1 MSDRYFDTGIKT
13 TGKAYYCN
21 SNNAETNHI
30 ITIIGWDDNYSK
42 NNFNSLNK
50 PKIDGA
56 WLIQNSWGTSYND
69 GGYFW
74 VSYDDAI
81 IEHYIAGVVSVTDID
96 YDNIYQY
103 DILARSKN
111 ISLKNLETSE
121 IYKTVYAANVFHK
134 KENGTEYLKEI
145 AITNSGS
152 RQTVDVYIST
162 NGELDIDKARL
173 VARNVVLQEGY
184 KTIKFEPIKLI
195 NSSFAVI
202 VKYKGDEKAIIAIES
217 PIENTAFQTA
227 TANANEGYL
236 SEDGKTGNWL
246 DIVDSNENSSICIK
260 AFTCSENSL
269 EIEKDLSY
277 IMPQTKISDLKAQFP
292 GKNVQIYKDETLKA
306 EIRSGYLGTGYVIKV
321 QDINRLFTSGV
332 VR

>member
-1 MSDRYFDTGIKT
+1 MSDRYFDTGVRT

-21 SNNAETNHI
+21 NNIAETNHI
-30 ITIIGWDDNYSK
+30 ITIIGWDDDYSRD
-42 NNFNSLNK
+42 NFNALNK
-50 PKIDGA
+50 PKSDGA

-74 VSYDDAI
+74 VSYDDI
-81 IEHYIAGVVSVTDID
+81 VIEHHIAGVISVKDID

-111 ISLKNLETSE
+111 ISLRNLETSE
-121 IYKTVYAANVFHK
+121 VYKTIYAANVFSR
-134 KENGTEYLKEI
+134 KEKCIEYLKEI

-152 RQTVDVYIST
+152 RQTVDIYISI
-162 NGELDIDKARL
+162 NGELDIDKAKL

-195 NSSFAVI
+195 DSNFAVI
-202 VKYKGDEKAIIAIES
+202 VKYKGDEKAIVAIES

-227 TANANEGYL
+227 TANANEGFL
-236 SEDGKTGNWL
+236 SVDGKKGNWF

-269 EIEKDLSY
+269 EMERDLLQ
-277 IMPQTKISDLKAQFP
+277 IMPQTRISDFKAQFP
-292 GKNVQIYKDETLKA
+292 EKNVQIYKDEALK
-306 EIRSGYLGTGYVIKV
+306 EEVRSGYVGTGFIIKV
-321 QDINRLFTSGV
+321 QGMDRLFTSGV